1 MWINRDFM
9 VMGFSGD
16 SMAGLLLAPHC
27 LPHSFVFSFSVCSFA
42 IFASIPIFRHN
53 AKPAASLLFN
63 RRHQSANAHNV
74 QQTEDPLLL
83 RSLFGHLLETHQ
95 QSVADVVLPI
105 YGAHSGLL
113 PGCFLPLRWR
123 WEKMGKVP
131 GRVEIHPENLLD
143 FPANFMGWS
152 CGFTGQVWWRSR
164 PMSSFGCWKLLGFP
178 FRSSLPF
185 RSPPGEKG
193 WRSWSFRTLF
203 FGFHVRFRKRTV
215 SRCFNKNL
223 QPFLPSRNKKRGNGR
238 SIVNGGF

>member
-1 MWINRDFM
+1 MQVKLSQRQLDQKLRFDEEVLRVSVTIFLAQKKSDFYSKNGDLMWINRDFM

-74 QQTEDPLLL
+74 QQTDDPLLL

-143 FPANFMGWS
+143 FPANFMG
-152 CGFTGQVWWRSR
+152 
-164 PMSSFGCWKLLGFP
+164 
-178 FRSSLPF
+178 
-185 RSPPGEKG
+185 
-193 WRSWSFRTLF
+193 
-203 FGFHVRFRKRTV
+203 
-215 SRCFNKNL
+215 
-223 QPFLPSRNKKRGNGR
+223 
-238 SIVNGGF
+238 